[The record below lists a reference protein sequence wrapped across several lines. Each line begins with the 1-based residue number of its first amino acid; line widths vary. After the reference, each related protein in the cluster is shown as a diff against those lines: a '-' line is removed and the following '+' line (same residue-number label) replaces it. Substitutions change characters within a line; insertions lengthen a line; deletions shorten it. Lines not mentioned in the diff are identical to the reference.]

1 MQAVDRQVHDT
12 GRDQRTT
19 AKASFEASL
28 DLCEQQTAVL
38 LEATPKGISRHCE
51 SEAPH
56 LHLASSV

>member
-51 SEAPH
+51 SQ
-56 LHLASSV
+56 L